1 MTKRTLWYIFLG
13 LDPLYQNGS
22 TLYFVI
28 FYFVN
33 QRYLFS
39 LLHFSFLLFSLLLF
53 VGGVQ
58 ATYQIHSEFLIY
70 SNLRPST
77 LISHKSILQSS
88 LVHLSV
94 INFYPLHVSC
104 YISPSIYIVLPSPE
118 FFFFDLLKNFQDRVT
133 CRRNPV
139 ALFMSTSVPIFWR
152 FCSGLVV
159 GYHLLV

>member
-39 LLHFSFLLFSLLLF
+39 LLHFSFLLLSSLLVESKLHIRF
-53 VGGVQ
+53 
-58 ATYQIHSEFLIY
+58 ILIY